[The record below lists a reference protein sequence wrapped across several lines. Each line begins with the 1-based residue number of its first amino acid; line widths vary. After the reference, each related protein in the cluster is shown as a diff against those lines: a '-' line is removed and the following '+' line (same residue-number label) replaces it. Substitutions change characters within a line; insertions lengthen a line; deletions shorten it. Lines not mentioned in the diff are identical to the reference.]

1 MGLVL
6 KYVERTKAGSWQ
18 YRRRVP
24 QSVSAVITK
33 REFKSKLGES
43 EREALAAYPRY
54 HAEVERLIEAAKR
67 GQAVAV
73 GSMTER
79 EAYAEA
85 LRRRADLVMAGTD
98 EAMLYLAG
106 DVLADR
112 YPHSEAGPV
121 GVPPVDR
128 HTINLLR
135 MGPERYKAPE
145 PTLGDARRLY
155 LKERLCADNPAT
167 DNRPVDL
174 TNRVV
179 DAAIDALGRD
189 PALSSLTRDDARQ
202 VRGHMLDRVKVT
214 GKGAGG
220 KVNPATVSRELS
232 ILSAVFNFAKV
243 EFGLPE
249 TLQNPFSRLPVA
261 GDAKGQG
268 QKDSEKRDP
277 LPADVLVET
286 RKRIMEK
293 ASPELALIWR
303 LIEATGCRL
312 AEVSGLRVEDVKT
325 EGDLPHIRIE
335 PHPLRSLKTKSS
347 QRQVP
352 LVGDALAAAEA
363 ALEAAAGGD
372 MLFPSYGRRRGSDAA
387 SAALMKHLRAVSD
400 NERHVLHSLRHNMK
414 DRLILAEV
422 SSLDQNLILGHALGS
437 VGDRVYGGSVAK
449 LRVTTR
455 AMEKALAVRLE

>member
-1 MGLVL
+1 
-6 KYVERTKAGSWQ
+6 
-18 YRRRVP
+18 
-24 QSVSAVITK
+24 
-33 REFKSKLGES
+33 
-43 EREALAAYPRY
+43 
-54 HAEVERLIEAAKR
+54 
-67 GQAVAV
+67 
-73 GSMTER
+73 
-79 EAYAEA
+79 
-85 LRRRADLVMAGTD
+85 
-98 EAMLYLAG
+98 
-106 DVLADR
+106 
-112 YPHSEAGPV
+112 
-121 GVPPVDR
+121 
-128 HTINLLR
+128 
-135 MGPERYKAPE
+135 
-145 PTLGDARRLY
+145 
-155 LKERLCADNPAT
+155 
-167 DNRPVDL
+167 
-174 TNRVV
+174 
-179 DAAIDALGRD
+179 
-189 PALSSLTRDDARQ
+189 
-202 VRGHMLDRVKVT
+202 
-214 GKGAGG
+214 
-220 KVNPATVSRELS
+220 
-232 ILSAVFNFAKV
+232 
-243 EFGLPE
+243 
-249 TLQNPFSRLPVA
+249 
-261 GDAKGQG
+261 
-268 QKDSEKRDP
+268 
-277 LPADVLVET
+277 
-286 RKRIMEK
+286 MEK